1 MTKTGVNN
9 KLLKQKN
16 RGLLLKLIA
25 TGECSSRIELAQK
38 TGLAK
43 MTVSNIVSEF
53 IESGILE
60 EREKLQT
67 DTKGRNPVQLSIAQG
82 APKLLGVHVYREE
95 YSVILC
101 DLMLHI
107 IKKISVPITEENA
120 DTLVQELL
128 GKIDEMLAA
137 FPEEKILGIGIGAIG
152 PDDLIRGRILKPT
165 DFHGIHDLDL
175 KKEIAEHTHLPV
187 YFDSESNAAAM
198 AEKYYGSGNDCEDFI
213 YINLANGVGTGLVVN
228 GKLYSNT
235 SGMTCEFGHVSIDWK
250 GRVCSCGGRGCLE
263 TYISRKVLEEEL
275 AYAAGEKKSF
285 RVFCEEMNHALERQ
299 RAGAVFTDRETKM
312 DQVFRD
318 MAEYLACGITNFVNG
333 LNPRKVIDG
342 YDGYWIPDI
351 YLKLAERLAN
361 ERLLT
366 RRYRKIQVV
375 KSCFGSEAAIYGSA
389 ASLLTAIFEGELFE

>member
-198 AEKYYGSGNDCEDFI
+198 AEKYYGSGSDCEDFI

-250 GRVCSCGGRGCLE
+250 GRACCGGRGCLE

-275 AYAAGEKKSF
+275 ADAAGEKKSF
-285 RVFCEEMNHALERQ
+285 RVFCEEMDHALERQ
-299 RAGAVFTDRETKM
+299 RTGAVFTERETKM

-333 LNPRKVIDG
+333 LNPRKVIVG

>member
-67 DTKGRNPVQLSIAQG
+67 DTKGRNPVQLPIAQG

-128 GKIDEMLAA
+128 GK
-137 FPEEKILGIGIGAIG
+137 
-152 PDDLIRGRILKPT
+152 
-165 DFHGIHDLDL
+165 
-175 KKEIAEHTHLPV
+175 
-187 YFDSESNAAAM
+187 
-198 AEKYYGSGNDCEDFI
+198 
-213 YINLANGVGTGLVVN
+213 GL
-228 GKLYSNT
+228 
-235 SGMTCEFGHVSIDWK
+235 MRCW
-250 GRVCSCGGRGCLE
+250 RR
-263 TYISRKVLEEEL
+263 SR
-275 AYAAGEKKSF
+275 
-285 RVFCEEMNHALERQ
+285 R
-299 RAGAVFTDRETKM
+299 
-312 DQVFRD
+312 
-318 MAEYLACGITNFVNG
+318 
-333 LNPRKVIDG
+333 
-342 YDGYWIPDI
+342 
-351 YLKLAERLAN
+351 
-361 ERLLT
+361 
-366 RRYRKIQVV
+366 RRY
-375 KSCFGSEAAIYGSA
+375 
-389 ASLLTAIFEGELFE
+389 

>member
-107 IKKISVPITEENA
+107 IKKISAPITEENA

-198 AEKYYGSGNDCEDFI
+198 AEKYYGSGSDCEDFI

-275 AYAAGEKKSF
+275 ADAAGEKKSF

-299 RAGAVFTDRETKM
+299 RTGTVFTERETKM

-333 LNPRKVIDG
+333 LNPRKVIVG

>member
-128 GKIDEMLAA
+128 GKIDEMLAV

-198 AEKYYGSGNDCEDFI
+198 AEKYYGSGSDCEDFI

-275 AYAAGEKKSF
+275 ADAAGEKKSF
-285 RVFCEEMNHALERQ
+285 RVFCEEMDHALERQ
-299 RAGAVFTDRETKM
+299 RTGAVFTERETKM

-333 LNPRKVIDG
+333 LNPRKVIVG

>member
-198 AEKYYGSGNDCEDFI
+198 AEKYYGSGSDCEDFI

-250 GRVCSCGGRGCLE
+250 GRTCSCGGRGCLE

-275 AYAAGEKKSF
+275 ADAAGEKKSF
-285 RVFCEEMNHALERQ
+285 RVFCEEMDHALERQ
-299 RAGAVFTDRETKM
+299 RTGAVFTERETKM

-333 LNPRKVIDG
+333 LNPRKVIVG

>member
-1 MTKTGVNN
+1 M
-9 KLLKQKN
+9 
-16 RGLLLKLIA
+16 
-25 TGECSSRIELAQK
+25 
-38 TGLAK
+38 
-43 MTVSNIVSEF
+43 
-53 IESGILE
+53 
-60 EREKLQT
+60 
-67 DTKGRNPVQLSIAQG
+67 
-82 APKLLGVHVYREE
+82 
-95 YSVILC
+95 ILC

-198 AEKYYGSGNDCEDFI
+198 AEKYYGSGSDCEDFI

-250 GRVCSCGGRGCLE
+250 GRACSCGGRGCLE

-275 AYAAGEKKSF
+275 ADAAGEKKSF
-285 RVFCEEMNHALERQ
+285 RVFCEEMDHALERQ
-299 RAGAVFTDRETKM
+299 RTGAVFTERETKM

-333 LNPRKVIDG
+333 LNPRKVIVG